1 MQDENLKL
9 KNTPIPN
16 LLFEYS
22 LPAIIG
28 LIIYGLYNSLDRIFI
43 GNINDIGQLALTGL
57 GVTAPVLLI
66 ILSFGNML
74 AIGGATAISIKQG
87 NGNNEEASHI
97 VVNVL
102 FMTFIIGITLSIIGL
117 TFCDKILLMFG
128 ASVESLPYARDY
140 VQIIFLGTTFNLFG
154 TVFNYIIRGDGNP
167 KLSAIIMVSG
177 YGINILLDLLFIFVF
192 SFGIRGASLAM
203 VTAQIIRTFV
213 GFHYYLSGK
222 SNIKIDIKAIKI
234 KWEYMKPVISI
245 GIAPF
250 AMQLAT
256 SFAQIVANNM
266 CLLYGGDLAI
276 SAMVTINTVVIMFG
290 MPLAGIAAGS
300 QPIVSYNF
308 GAKLYHRAEATLKY
322 SLIAGGIVLVI
333 GWSIVM
339 SFPTAII
346 KIFSNDAELIAL
358 ASDGLQKYLST
369 VPLICI
375 TYLGANYIQS
385 TGKALHSFFLS
396 LLHQL
401 LFLAPL
407 FWLLPQFFGLNGV
420 WFALPVADVCSCIIT
435 IIVLYFAIKS
445 YHKKDI
451 SNDVSYS

>member
-1 MQDENLKL
+1 MEEKDLKL
-9 KNTPIPN
+9 KTEPIPK

-22 LPAIIG
+22 IPAIIG

-43 GNINDIGQLALTGL
+43 GNISEVGQLALTGL
-57 GVTAPVLLI
+57 GVTAPVLLT
-66 ILSFGNML
+66 ILAFGNML
-74 AIGGATAISIKQG
+74 AIGGATSVSIKQG
-87 NGNNEEASHI
+87 NGDEESARHI
-97 VVNVL
+97 VANVL
-102 FMTFIIGITLSIIGL
+102 FMTIVIGISISIIGL
-117 TFCDKILLMFG
+117 TFCDDILLMLG
-128 ASVESLPYARDY
+128 ASDESLPFARDY
-140 VQIIFLGTTFNLFG
+140 VQIIFIGTTFNLFG

-167 KLSAIIMVSG
+167 KLSAIIMVLG
-177 YGINILLDLLFIFVF
+177 YIINIALDLLFIFTF
-192 SFGIRGASLAM
+192 DLGIRGASLAM
-203 VTAQIIRTFV
+203 VTSQIIRTCI
-213 GFHYYLSGK
+213 GLHYYLSGK
-222 SNIKIDIKAIKI
+222 SNIKVDIKNIKI
-234 KWEYMKPVISI
+234 KWQYMKSIITI

-266 CLLYGGDLAI
+266 CKLYGGDLAI

-300 QPIVSYNF
+300 QPIVGYNF

-322 SLIAGGIVLVI
+322 SMISGGIILVI
-333 GWSIVM
+333 GWVIVM
-339 SFPTAII
+339 TFPTAIVQ
-346 KIFSNDAELIAL
+346 IFNKDAELVAL
-358 ASDGLQKYLST
+358 ASDGLRKYLST

-401 LFLAPL
+401 LFLSPL
-407 FWLLPQFFGLNGV
+407 FWLLPQFFGLNGI
-420 WFALPVADVCSCIIT
+420 WFALPVADICSCIIT

-445 YHKKDI
+445 YHKQDDLVNQA
-451 SNDVSYS
+451 SN